1 MLQGEFFQ
9 NPGGVSGFYE
19 FQIEK
24 SVHFERG
31 ASHNTYMSR
40 ALSSSAGTNS
50 TWGMSVWVKRGITG
64 DAHSYILGNGGG
76 YHQTGFNSDDEFL
89 STTGG
94 GGEKI
99 QPQASSTSNART
111 FRDTS
116 SWMHIVLGSGSS
128 SSDRFMYVNGVAQ
141 TLSTNTW
148 NGWSYFYGGQ
158 TLNVGASNDGSSG
171 TRTLGGQLA
180 ELHVLYGSTPTYTD
194 FGKFKQ
200 GVWIPIQATGIS
212 YGTYGFYLDFK
223 NASNLGEDQS
233 GNNNDF
239 TVNNMDAGNQNT
251 DTPTF
256 TE

>member
-1 MLQGEFFQ
+1 
-9 NPGGVSGFYE
+9 
-19 FQIEK
+19 
-24 SVHFERG
+24 
-31 ASHNTYMSR
+31 
-40 ALSSSAGTNS
+40 
-50 TWGMSVWVKRGITG
+50 MSVWVKRGITG
-64 DAHSYILGNGGG
+64 DSHSYILGNGAG
-76 YHQTGFNSDDEFL
+76 YHQTGFDSSDYFS

-94 GGEKI
+94 GGQKI
-99 QPQASSTSNART
+99 QPQASSTSDPRT

-141 TLSTNTW
+141 TLSTSTW

-158 TLNVGASNDGSSG
+158 DLNVGASNNGSSG